1 LEGIPLLEDRKTPMP
16 TYQYRCTECG
26 EDLEAVQKFSDAPL
40 TTCPT
45 CGGQLRKVFN
55 AVGVVFK
62 GSGFYRTD
70 SRNGSASRDGA
81 DSRPAEKKSNAETKS
96 ADKEPAGTRSAGAN
110 GSSTDKQPASSGTS
124 STGQKAASS

>member
-1 LEGIPLLEDRKTPMP
+1 MP

-40 TTCPT
+40 SICPA

-70 SRNGSASRDGA
+70 SRNGSSHNGDRG
-81 DSRPAEKKSNAETKS
+81 DSGSSEKKSGTETKS
-96 ADKEPAGTRSAGAN
+96 SDKEPAGAGSA
-110 GSSTDKQPASSGTS
+110 SSTSSSNGKQQVSSGAS
-124 STGQKAASS
+124 STGQKSAAS